1 MVDENKV
8 ANFFK
13 AIAHP
18 TRISILKTIYNA
30 NFCVND
36 ISDQLHINQPNTS
49 QHLAIL
55 NNTNILIKTKRGNE
69 VCYKIKDPNIMK
81 IIENTETLIE
91 HLNEE

>member
-1 MVDENKV
+1 VVDENKI

-55 NNTNILIKTKRGNE
+55 NNTNILIKIKRGNE

>member
-1 MVDENKV
+1 VVDENKT

-18 TRISILKTIYNA
+18 TRISILKTIHHS

-36 ISDQLHINQPNTS
+36 LSDQLHLNQPNTS

-55 NNTNILIKTKRGNE
+55 KSKNIIKKTKKGNE
-69 VCYKIKDPNIMK
+69 VCYRIKNPTIMK
-81 IIENTETLIE
+81 IIEDAE
-91 HLNEE
+91 HLIKNLDKD